1 MKYYRM
7 KNGIGVESKVD
18 YIMREEDKALIP
30 CTEENPD
37 YRAYLADKD
46 KEVEDFD
53 YAAEAQRQV
62 VEGQRLAQEKA
73 QEDLIQAR
81 IREIAVRELRQEGK
95 IPQA

>member
-46 KEVEDFD
+46 KEIEDFD
-53 YAAEAQRQV
+53 YAAEAQRQATASAA
-62 VEGQRLAQEKA
+62 EAIKTQKE
-73 QEDLIQAR
+73 ELIQAK
-81 IREIAVRELRQEGK
+81 IRELAQKELQKEGK
-95 IPQA
+95 I